1 MKQLTN
7 HLHPAEYCEILFCI
21 FYYLKEKIFSSCPEE
36 TSPRKSA
43 ITILHQLVPG
53 PFDGVLSICIWL
65 NFCDLICQMFII
77 SACWIAIH
85 PTCRFLGNDGSTVL
99 EISSSLIQHRSAAS
113 ARWIMRLPLPQSLN
127 WIIRWNT
134 RHKLANLQGHLNYV
148 GKFQAIPILNGC
160 KSSVVFCLVV
170 AIWD

>member
-21 FYYLKEKIFSSCPEE
+21 FYYLKETIFSSCPEE

-65 NFCDLICQMFII
+65 ICSDQNLPKFYCF
-77 SACWIAIH
+77 SLLNC
-85 PTCRFLGNDGSTVL
+85 
-99 EISSSLIQHRSAAS
+99 SSPNMQIFGKWCVHS
-113 ARWIMRLPLPQSLN
+113 ARNQLVSYPASFCRLCQVNHAPSFATESELDHQVKHEASLQTL
-127 WIIRWNT
+127 R
-134 RHKLANLQGHLNYV
+134 G
-148 GKFQAIPILNGC
+148 ILTT
-160 KSSVVFCLVV
+160 
-170 AIWD
+170 

>member
-77 SACWIAIH
+77 SIQLVELQFTQHADFWEMM
-85 PTCRFLGNDGSTVL
+85 GSQCSKSARL
-99 EISSSLIQHRSAAS
+99 LSSLCQVNHAPSFATESELDHQVKHEAQTGKPSGAS
-113 ARWIMRLPLPQSLN
+113 
-127 WIIRWNT
+127 
-134 RHKLANLQGHLNYV
+134 
-148 GKFQAIPILNGC
+148 
-160 KSSVVFCLVV
+160 
-170 AIWD
+170 

>member
-65 NFCDLICQMFII
+65 NCSDQNLPKFYCFSLLNC
-77 SACWIAIH
+77 
-85 PTCRFLGNDGSTVL
+85 
-99 EISSSLIQHRSAAS
+99 SSPNMQIFGKWCVHS
-113 ARWIMRLPLPQSLN
+113 ARNQLVSYPASFCRLCQVNHAPSFATESELDHQVKHEASLQTL
-127 WIIRWNT
+127 R
-134 RHKLANLQGHLNYV
+134 G
-148 GKFQAIPILNGC
+148 ILTT
-160 KSSVVFCLVV
+160 
-170 AIWD
+170 